1 MLEKEIEKKLVEG
14 VHKIGG
20 RAYKFVSPG
29 NDGVPDRMVLL
40 PGGSLMFA
48 ELKTEKGKLSSRQK
62 VQIRTLQALGF
73 DVRVL
78 YGLSDVED
86 FLREVTHQVENFQR
100 LAGRI
105 R

>member
-62 VQIRTLQALGF
+62 VQIRALQALGF

-78 YGLSDVED
+78 YGLADVED

>member
-1 MLEKEIEKKLVEG
+1 
-14 VHKIGG
+14 
-20 RAYKFVSPG
+20 
-29 NDGVPDRMVLL
+29 MV
-40 PGGSLMFA
+40 FA
-48 ELKTEKGKLSSRQK
+48 ELKTEVGKLSSRRK

-78 YGLSDVED
+78 YGMADVED